1 MHHVLLCLL
10 NVQEYQRS
18 TPYSYLSLFP
28 FCCNC
33 QHATIIVK
41 SSYVPLRKMCLA
53 FMCRSPLFLLAF
65 CFWACPF
72 VPILSSLP
80 LHLYPTSKL
89 CICIGETNPS
99 LSSFLLRR
107 LLYEHHC
114 AKDMSII
121 AQRADTCG
129 FGGRH
134 LASILS
140 AVNPFSGLCQAWH
153 CCLGAVKSLMSSPCR
168 HYTCAGSP
176 CRVLWSNESGVAGG
190 LVYSLNP

>member
-1 MHHVLLCLL
+1 
-10 NVQEYQRS
+10 
-18 TPYSYLSLFP
+18 
-28 FCCNC
+28 
-33 QHATIIVK
+33 
-41 SSYVPLRKMCLA
+41 
-53 FMCRSPLFLLAF
+53 
-65 CFWACPF
+65 
-72 VPILSSLP
+72 
-80 LHLYPTSKL
+80 
-89 CICIGETNPS
+89 
-99 LSSFLLRR
+99 
-107 LLYEHHC
+107 
-114 AKDMSII
+114 MSII

-190 LVYSLNP
+190 LVYSLNPQRRVLSLLIVARPSTTIPTIVNVLELFGSGGRAISYASASPRRCPQKPAFHILSFLWFSFATCLNPSSISLSSTGSSVSCTHSCSVFEFSIVSF